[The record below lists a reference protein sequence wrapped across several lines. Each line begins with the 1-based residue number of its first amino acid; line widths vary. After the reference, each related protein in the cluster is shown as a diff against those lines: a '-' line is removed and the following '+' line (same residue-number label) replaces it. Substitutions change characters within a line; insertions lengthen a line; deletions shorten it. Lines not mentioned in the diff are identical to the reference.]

1 MNAVD
6 LIMSTV
12 LQNFIQTLLRK
23 FHFADQPQNP
33 WSMSE
38 SNNKIKAKNMDAPPR
53 PKCWCV
59 YWEDL
64 EEKPDMILEQD
75 FHVDLWIENLGF
87 TLHPKP

>member
-1 MNAVD
+1 
-6 LIMSTV
+6 MSTV

-23 FHFADQPQNP
+23 FDFAG
-33 WSMSE
+33 SA
-38 SNNKIKAKNMDAPPR
+38 AKPMIHEWKPR
-53 PKCWCV
+53 PWMRRQDQSVVV

-87 TLHPKP
+87 TLHITP

>member
-1 MNAVD
+1 
-6 LIMSTV
+6 
-12 LQNFIQTLLRK
+12 
-23 FHFADQPQNP
+23 
-33 WSMSE
+33 
-38 SNNKIKAKNMDAPPR
+38 
-53 PKCWCV
+53 V

>member
-1 MNAVD
+1 
-6 LIMSTV
+6 
-12 LQNFIQTLLRK
+12 
-23 FHFADQPQNP
+23 
-33 WSMSE
+33 MSE

-75 FHVDLWIENLGF
+75 FHVDL
-87 TLHPKP
+87 